1 MDEVEAS
8 KRNLIETYLILH
20 KFRDVKSR
28 DEINLH
34 FCMNLDGVRYDLMV
48 EREWIDLKSDKKIAE
63 RFDRLQVV
71 PFLLQNKAGWV
82 GVTTTEQ
89 EVITHIEAD
98 AKS

>member
-63 RFDRLQVV
+63 
-71 PFLLQNKAGWV
+71 LLPQSKRSSR
-82 GVTTTEQ
+82 
-89 EVITHIEAD
+89 I
-98 AKS
+98 